1 MPHAGAK
8 THDGVRSRH
17 LVCRPGELVLNPS
30 QIPATGIMTH
40 CQFRTEAR
48 PNKRTKTETKMKIF
62 CFSFS
67 FSFVSFGQRAT
78 KTHKNGF
85 QIRSACRS
93 PNPERKFASFSY
105 GKKPERI

>member
-40 CQFRTEAR
+40 CQFTD
-48 PNKRTKTETKMKIF
+48 
-62 CFSFS
+62 
-67 FSFVSFGQRAT
+67 
-78 KTHKNGF
+78 
-85 QIRSACRS
+85 ACRS
-93 PNPERKFASFSY
+93 LFENVTFFAR
-105 GKKPERI
+105 GKECDTLHRAALVSPRPA